1 MRTSPPVLGLRGTDL
16 SGRLTRIPCCS
27 ARRAVSESTLVNTTS
42 QSTALLSTHPPDTTG
57 LRTLTIPDDD
67 ARRRLTPAERLSLTV
82 GLWLLRRSL
91 RQNDYN
97 RINCLY

>member
-1 MRTSPPVLGLRGTDL
+1 M
-16 SGRLTRIPCCS
+16 
-27 ARRAVSESTLVNTTS
+27 NTTS

-91 RQNDYN
+91 GQKPAPTPTTGHPPVAPGITEHKAITLLTYDLQRQL
-97 RINCLY
+97 R

>member
-1 MRTSPPVLGLRGTDL
+1 M
-16 SGRLTRIPCCS
+16 
-27 ARRAVSESTLVNTTS
+27 NTTS

-91 RQNDYN
+91 RQKPDARPTIGRRPVAP
-97 RINCLY
+97 RITEHEAITLLTYDLQRQLR